1 MKVLIVEPKTK
12 PYVKEIESN
21 LKELQQI
28 VGGRIEVL
36 YPFNDKAC
44 IICNEEGK
52 IHGLEPNRGLFNS
65 SGDLYDIIAGKFIIA
80 GLSDDNFDSLTDEQ
94 IEKYSKKYN
103 RGEVFVKFGDEILAI
118 PIDEE

>member
-21 LKELQQI
+21 LKALQQI

-36 YPFNDKAC
+36 YPFDDRVC

-52 IHGLEPNRGLFNS
+52 ILGLEPNRGLFNG

-80 GLSDDNFDSLTDEQ
+80 GLSDDDFDSLTDEQ